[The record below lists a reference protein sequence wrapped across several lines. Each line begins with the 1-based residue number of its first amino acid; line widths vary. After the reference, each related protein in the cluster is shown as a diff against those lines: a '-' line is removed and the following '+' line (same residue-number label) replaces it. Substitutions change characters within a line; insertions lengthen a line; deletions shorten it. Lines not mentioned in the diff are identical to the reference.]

1 MKYKSRLHHACT
13 CISWMTLQG
22 LILWIR
28 HQKLNPCRRQNSSA
42 FSNYWWFSCKYLFFL
57 CTHFLFSLFFHFF
70 GRYLYPIGSI
80 NFYFRSR
87 KSQNWVVDRTYRPFC
102 IWKQVFFW
110 VNNKYFLSQ
119 INNWRTIRSYVY
131 EFIQNTCCKI
141 GF

>member
-1 MKYKSRLHHACT
+1 MYQLNDITGPNPLDPPPKVESVPSSKQFGIFTDDFLVNIYS
-13 CISWMTLQG
+13 SFV
-22 LILWIR
+22 LIFYFLY
-28 HQKLNPCRRQNSSA
+28 
-42 FSNYWWFSCKYLFFL
+42 FSI
-57 CTHFLFSLFFHFF
+57 FF

-80 NFYFRSR
+80 KFYFRSR

>member
-1 MKYKSRLHHACT
+1 MYMYQLNDITGPNPLDPPPKVESVPSSKQFGIFQLLM
-13 CISWMTLQG
+13 IFL
-22 LILWIR
+22 LIYILP
-28 HQKLNPCRRQNSSA
+28 LYS
-42 FSNYWWFSCKYLFFL
+42 FSIFFIFPFFL
-57 CTHFLFSLFFHFF
+57 

>member
-1 MKYKSRLHHACT
+1 MHVHVSVEWHYRAKSFGSAT
-13 CISWMTLQG
+13 KS
-22 LILWIR
+22 WIR
-28 HQKLNPCRRQNSSA
+28 AVVKTVRHFPTTDDFLVNIYSSFVLIFYFLY
-42 FSNYWWFSCKYLFFL
+42 FSI
-57 CTHFLFSLFFHFF
+57 FF

-80 NFYFRSR
+80 KFYFRSR